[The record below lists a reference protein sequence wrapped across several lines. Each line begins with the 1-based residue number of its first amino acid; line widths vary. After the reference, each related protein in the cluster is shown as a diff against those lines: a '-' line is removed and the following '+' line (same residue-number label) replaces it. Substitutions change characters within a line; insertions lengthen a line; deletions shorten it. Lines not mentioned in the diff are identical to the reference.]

1 VNVLREAFQRRLQYE
16 LDQKQR
22 QADERQRRYQ
32 NDLDRRLHPRTKDD
46 FDVLYAALESEYQLQ
61 RVEMIVALL
70 VVEWREEEMAKINAT
85 KQGAGK

>member
-1 VNVLREAFQRRLQYE
+1 MNVLREAFQRRLQYE

-46 FDVLYAALESEYQLQ
+46 FDVLYAALESKTQ
-61 RVEMIVALL
+61 
-70 VVEWREEEMAKINAT
+70 WRRIGRIIASSVRS
-85 KQGAGK
+85 